1 MAARDVP
8 MLRAPGEPGF
18 FRLSQDRGNLLSGAA
33 AFADVREADFA
44 AALTDRR
51 AAGVMGERE
60 ESRRG
65 WADPFWR
72 PALLLLLL
80 VLALGWWA
88 ADARPLA
95 VGREN

>member
-1 MAARDVP
+1 

-18 FRLSQDRGNLLSGAA
+18 FRLSQDGRDLLSGAA

-51 AAGVMGERE
+51 AAGVMVARD
-60 ESRRG
+60 ESRSG

-72 PALLLLLL
+72 PALLLLLP

-88 ADARPLA
+88 ADARPA
-95 VGREN
+95 VVAGRNR